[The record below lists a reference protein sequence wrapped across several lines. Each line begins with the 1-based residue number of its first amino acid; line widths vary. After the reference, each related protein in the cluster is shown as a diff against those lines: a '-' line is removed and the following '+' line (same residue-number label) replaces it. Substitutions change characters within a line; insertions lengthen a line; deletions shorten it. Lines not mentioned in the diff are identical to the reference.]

1 MSRTI
6 LLLLVISVCSFIGCI
21 AEPDIIQHSRAKRLT
36 AFSKPA
42 SPSQTPIVGKGK
54 ECKSDRE
61 CEVIPYTTCTIDV
74 RDQRRRCICKD
85 GTPPSNGQC
94 QNRPR
99 GLREACRS
107 EAECQEGAECK
118 INPNA
123 TKSADKR
130 QTVCLC
136 REGTIEIANQCN
148 GSEKSRE
155 DVNMALLGL
164 VALIT
169 VVRRT

>member
-1 MSRTI
+1 KITRRESQREIIVMSRTV
-6 LLLLVISVCSFIGCI
+6 LLLLVISVCSLVGCV

-36 AFSKPA
+36 AFAKPA
-42 SPSQTPIVGKGK
+42 SPSQPPIVGKGK

-85 GTPPSNGQC
+85 GNPPANGQC

-107 EAECQEGAECK
+107 DAECLEGAECK

-123 TKSADKR
+123 TTTAAKR
-130 QTVCLC
+130 QPVCLC
-136 REGTIEIANQCN
+136 REGRIEMANQCN
-148 GSEKSRE
+148 E
-155 DVNMALLGL
+155 DEEELKD
-164 VALIT
+164 
-169 VVRRT
+169 